1 MFNREDKVDLEQP
14 KEATVH
20 GCDSGS
26 IGKISK
32 DQYTLEYPDQVAR
45 EVC

>member
-14 KEATVH
+14 KEATVPD
-20 GCDSGS
+20 CNSGS

-32 DQYTLEYPDQVAR
+32 DQYTMEYPDQVA
-45 EVC
+45 